1 MQLVLGP
8 LVLPVFSSFIL
19 VITARFD
26 FVLHILVFTV
36 LLCALVRAG
45 AKGVANYNVIVSYC

>member
-36 LLCALVRAG
+36 LLCALVRVG
-45 AKGVANYNVIVSYC
+45 AKGVVNELFHIA